1 MGTPMTSVA
10 NRRTA
15 LQTFGVAIAAGTA
28 SALSPATGAA
38 ATSSD
43 HVPPSGASGLADLTK
58 RLAAAPRR
66 RDFKSVPAILNH
78 QDQWDHQ
85 ALSEVLAYK
94 SPHKQVWD
102 NTDIA
107 GPWLNVM
114 RNSLNTQIWSFGH
127 PDFLVVSGTHGTAQI
142 ALYDQDI
149 WEKYDLAKLAG
160 AGFDKNSLIIERPA
174 ASADPANYEDPAG
187 VFSGENNT
195 IPALQRRGAI
205 FMACHNAIWE
215 HAAKLHNAGVNP
227 DKSTV
232 DVIAA
237 ELSNHLIPGVVLT
250 PGAVGTIAELQLVG
264 FPYAR

>member
-1 MGTPMTSVA
+1 MNSVA

-15 LQTFGVAIAAGTA
+15 LQTFGVAIAAGAA
-28 SALSPATGAA
+28 SAFSTAAGGAP
-38 ATSSD
+38 TSSD
-43 HVPPSGASGLADLTK
+43 HLLPSGASGLIELTT
-58 RLAAAPRR
+58 RLAAAPRK
-66 RDFKSVPAILNH
+66 RDFKTVPAILNH

-94 SPHKQVWD
+94 PPHKQVWD

-114 RNSLNTQIWSFGH
+114 RNSLNTQIWSFDH
-127 PDFLVVSGTHGTAQI
+127 PDFLVVSGNHGTAQI

-160 AGFDKNSLIIERPA
+160 AGVDKNSLLIERPA
-174 ASADPANYEDPAG
+174 AYADPANYEDPTG
-187 VFSGENNT
+187 VFSGENNS
-195 IPALQRRGAI
+195 IPALQRRGAV

-215 HAAKLHNAGVNP
+215 HAIKLHNSGVNP
-227 DKSTV
+227 DKATV

-250 PGAVGTIAELQLVG
+250 PGAVGTIAELQLAG
-264 FPYAR
+264 FQYAR